1 VNLQALI
8 NRKRLDRDL
17 MGLGLEDLIAPPPP
31 DGWVRTIRQALGMSS
46 YEMAMR
52 TGMSPTRMREFEKG
66 EVDGS
71 LRLSVLGR
79 LARALNCTLFYVL
92 VPDEPLELTVWRQA
106 RRKASEE
113 FGVAGWEEPGHDDQT
128 PSALVMSAQLD
139 ALTLEFIDKRGL
151 WR

>member
-1 VNLQALI
+1 VNLKGLI
-8 NRKRLDRDL
+8 ARKRLDREL
-17 MGLGLEDLIAPPPP
+17 IGLELDDLIGAPPPE
-31 DGWVRTIRQALGMSS
+31 GWVRTIRQALGMSS
-46 YEMAMR
+46 YEMALR

-71 LRLSVLGR
+71 IRLSVLGR

-113 FGVAGWEEPGHDDQT
+113 FGVSGWEEPRHDDKT
-128 PSALVMSAQLD
+128 PSAVVMKAQLD
-139 ALTLEFIDKRGL
+139 ALTLQLIDKQGL